1 MTSRT
6 DDYKVERIIFN
17 DTLGYA
23 IAYYKPVTANGIVL
37 PQREESCG
45 HERHGVLTC
54 LQETLEDKFVEEIET
69 MVRRREREDASK
81 AIEKICA
88 KVHDLYND
96 VEESERKG
104 DREVL
109 NFRVREQIKGKSA
122 NEICDILVQDVLA
135 HTKVVRSPRE
145 DLEMKRKPTTKPKDV
160 KSSAAQALEDEE
172 TNRRSKVFER
182 IEKLLDEDIQSD
194 VHHRKYSRL
203 LSKMQDDL
211 VYLKRRCTEKI
222 TFPY

>member
-1 MTSRT
+1 MNTRS
-6 DDYKVERIIFN
+6 DDYKIERIIFN

-37 PQREESCG
+37 PQREEDCG
-45 HERHGVLTC
+45 HARHRVLTC
-54 LQETLEDKFVEEIET
+54 LEETLEDKFCEEIEA
-69 MVRRREREDASK
+69 MVRRKEREDASK
-81 AIEKICA
+81 EIQKICE
-88 KVHDLYND
+88 KVHDLYKD
-96 VEESERKG
+96 VEESERK

-135 HTKVVRSPRE
+135 HTKVVRTPRSDF
-145 DLEMKRKPTTKPKDV
+145 DLKRKPAAATLTAV
-160 KSSAAQALEDEE
+160 KAPAEEE
-172 TNRRSKVFER
+172 TTNRKSKVFEK
-182 IEKLLDEDIQSD
+182 IEKLLDENVEAD

-222 TFPY
+222 SFPY